1 MRASHP
7 HFHRIARTPGVI
19 GLVAFGAEPARL
31 DDEAIVFLRSR
42 EGRDGVIH
50 ASPLPPSSAIRI
62 ADGPWQGL
70 IAILERRVSGRERV
84 LVLLDV
90 LQRQTR
96 VELPAT
102 RVRPA

>member
-1 MRASHP
+1 MQSEP
-7 HFHRIARTPGVI
+7 NI
-19 GLVAFGAEPARL
+19 G
-31 DDEAIVFLRSR
+31 
-42 EGRDGVIH
+42 
-50 ASPLPPSSAIRI
+50 I
-62 ADGPWQGL
+62 ADGPWQGP

-102 RVRPA
+102 WVRLA